1 MRRNPAE
8 GEAVAGREGRRPGLV
23 DALRSYVRTNE
34 FLALALIAILLVGAS
49 MRLTG
54 VNWDEQT
61 HLHPDE
67 RFLTDVETKLAWPK
81 SIAEY
86 FDEARSP
93 LNPHNQGVGMFVYG
107 TLPIF
112 IVKAV
117 GTLLDQGSYWQ
128 IHLVGR
134 VVSAL
139 YDLGVVAL
147 VFFLG
152 RRLYG
157 RWVGLLASFL
167 MACTVLAIQHSHFF
181 TVETFTTLLVTLA
194 FYFTIRALQDGGWA
208 NWALTGATFGM
219 AVAGKI
225 SVATYVL
232 IIGVAALMRAARV
245 QAGAGA
251 AGGRPLWQWRFAGL
265 SISMGVN
272 GEGERAARRSALVRM
287 LARATGFLAVAGL
300 AALIAFRVTQP
311 YAFTGPSPFSLGISM
326 RWLQQDVLAASSL
339 VNGSIDFPPSHQWT
353 DREPIWFAWRNMV
366 LWGMGLPLGLAAW
379 AGWLVATVELVRKR
393 KLEHLLIILW
403 VTLTFVYQSVQF
415 VKTIRYFLP
424 IYPLLV
430 ILAGYFLVWLW
441 QRALS
446 TDYRSGLNG
455 LGSAAARG
463 HSPGA
468 EQPGLGNG
476 LGGSIGWG
484 TNAGGEPGPVGSAP
498 RRRPGGRS
506 AWRELAPLGA
516 ALIGAVVLGGTF
528 LYAEAFTNIYRRPL
542 TRVEASRWVYANI
555 PAGSRITWEMWDDT
569 VPQNVDGK
577 DAASIYHLVETDP
590 YWEDTPEK
598 LDAMLKWLDEADY
611 IVLSSNRVYGSV
623 VRLPE
628 RFPLTIAYYKYLF
641 SGELGFDT
649 IKVFTSYPNL
659 GPIRFVDD
667 TADESFTVYDHP
679 KVIILKKTPRYSSAR
694 ARALLGDIELE
705 RVMRLT
711 PLASMASHHGL
722 MLTPVEQEVQR
733 LGGTW
738 RAMFNPE
745 AIANRVPVLAWL
757 VVLELLAAIGFPL
770 AFVAF
775 RRFRDRGFIF
785 AKGLGVLG
793 VAYLAWLG
801 ASLHLVPYTRGA
813 IAGFALLL
821 LAFSALIAW
830 RQRPEMEAF
839 LRQAWRRL
847 LLEEGLFLAFLGAFL
862 LVRWGNPD
870 LWHPVMGGEK
880 PMDFAYLNAVIK
892 STWFPPYDP
901 WFAGGYIN
909 YYYFGQVIVATL
921 IKLSAV
927 VPEVAYNL
935 ALPTLF
941 AMTAMGGY
949 AVVDGLLGGEERRLF
964 DRPAR
969 FALFGALLIAVL
981 GNLGQVRLL
990 WQGLG
995 QASGVSFRST
1005 IPGLEGLVKALAG
1018 LYGVVVE
1025 GQPLN
1030 FRPEWWYW
1038 NASRIMGAG
1047 EINEFPFFSFLYAD
1061 LHAHLI
1067 ALPFGLLAL
1076 GLIVSLVRGRASEKP
1091 AGAPEGAGAWP
1102 RRAEGSLRG
1111 RLRRWAAQVDWGEW
1125 LALGLL
1131 ALVLGELRAN
1141 NTWDYPTYLLLAL
1154 GGLVLAR
1161 MLRGEGV
1168 AWQEAGAVVWRGAL
1182 LIGLSMLFFVPYLS
1196 RYGAAYTSVE
1206 LWQGPRTSLGDYL
1219 LIHGVFLLILVT
1231 YALSRAFG
1239 YQARGA
1245 LARTVRLS
1253 LGRPLRLG
1261 RYAHLANALVQPQAS
1276 FEIGW
1281 LGIVATLGISA
1292 LSFLVGWW
1300 VLGVTLPLILVGLA
1314 LVLRRDLPLG
1324 ERFAAMLFALGLA
1337 LTLAVEVVVLKGDV
1351 GRMNTVFKFYLQ
1363 VWVLWGVAAAVA
1375 LEALSRRWA
1384 RWPRPAR
1391 RVWQAGLGLLLCG
1404 AALYPLAAT
1413 WGKINDRFD
1422 PAAGPTLDGTAYAQ
1436 TAVYYDQGQPLALKA
1451 DMDAIH
1457 WLERNIDGSPVILE
1471 GNAPLY
1477 RWGSRVSVYT
1487 GLPTVIGWDWH
1498 ERQQRAVVPADV
1510 VGWRLADVST
1520 LYNST
1525 DRAAVAHLLKLY
1537 DISYVYVGQLEQVY
1551 YDRQGLAKFAAWSDM
1566 FRPVYQKGPV
1576 TIYQVRKESLGGL
1589 SARPF
1594 DEGAGPSEPRA
1605 QGAGA
1610 PTAKV
1615 SGGAGSGGPLML
1627 DVPVDQL
1634 PLVDDRGWNALAS
1647 AGPLA
1652 SALVWWLAL
1661 AVVGWAA
1668 WPLVMGLL
1676 RGLPDRGYLVA
1687 RGVGWLAVGYGVWLG
1702 ASAGV
1707 LANRVAHVYAVLA
1720 LLVAA
1725 GAWLGW
1731 RRRGELAALWRSRRW
1746 LIVREELLFSGAFAG
1761 LVLVRLLNPDL
1772 WQPWFGGEKMMEVAY
1787 LNAILK
1793 SAHFPPYD
1801 PYYAGGYI
1809 NYYYYGLYLVDVLV
1823 KLTGVVPEVAFNLA
1837 VPTFFALTVGAAFS
1851 FGHALSARLRGR
1863 RSLWGGLAAAVGV
1876 AVIGNLTVLAQWL
1889 AGLVTAGGA
1898 TPRPEMGLE
1907 ALGPLLVG
1915 VGRWLRGTASLPAFD
1930 YWYQATR
1937 VIPFTINEFPFF
1949 SYLFADLHPH
1959 MMAIPFTITALVLV
1973 VGRLFA
1979 PEGLPTARP
1988 ARTGAAAWLV
1998 ALALVVGALGPMN
2011 SWDLPTYLGLV
2022 MVLLVWAGCERG
2034 RARAGLVQAVVLAA
2048 LALALYLP
2056 FYGHYVP
2063 PHAMPRVLVNYTGV
2077 RYLFVVY
2084 GLWLVGLYGW
2094 LGARW
2099 WLGKEGAGR
2108 LWRVVLGPGRVRR
2121 LLAVLGGRPAARARL
2136 RRWLLGAAAAA
2147 TLAALLAREAA
2158 VGLLVPLA
2166 ALGVDLWL
2174 RPDARRAERLAG
2186 LVGAWGCLIVVGTE
2200 LFYLADFLQGSE
2212 WQRMNTVFKFG
2223 LQAWVLMALAAGV
2236 GVTALVAAKPR
2247 GQPLPAKRRGWR
2259 AAWTAALAG
2268 LAAISLAYVPLGTAA
2283 RVNERFPGGPP
2294 PVGTLDGLA
2303 YMRTGAYHWPDQAH
2317 TIALSYDS
2325 DAIHW
2330 LLDHVH
2336 GTPVI
2341 AEAPLGYYREG
2352 GLRVSS
2358 YTGLP
2363 TLVGAHQNEQRP
2375 PDLVAQRQSLAE
2387 RLFQSASVQETLD
2400 LMQQL
2405 RVQYV
2410 YFGQLETIEFG
2421 AASRAK
2427 FDAMVRAGQLQVAY
2441 ENPQV
2446 VIYRR
2451 AIG

>member
-1 MRRNPAE
+1 MRHDPV
-8 GEAVAGREGRRPGLV
+8 GSKVGTGRGGRRSRTL
-23 DALRSYVRTNE
+23 DALRAYVQTRE
-34 FLALALIAILLVGAS
+34 FLALALVAILLVGAS

-67 RFLTDVETKLAWPK
+67 RFLTDVETKLGWPK

-112 IVKAV
+112 IVKGV
-117 GTLLDQGSYWQ
+117 GILLNQSSYWQ

-139 YDLGVVAL
+139 YDLAVVAL

-157 RWVGLLASFL
+157 RWVGVLASFL

-208 NWALTGATFGM
+208 NWALTGAAFGM

-232 IIGVAALMRAARV
+232 VIGVAALMRAARAPAQV
-245 QAGAGA
+245 EAGEAGPA
-251 AGGRPLWQWRFAGL
+251 LWRCRLGRL
-265 SISMGVN
+265 SIAMSIN
-272 GEGERAARRSALVRM
+272 GDGERAARRSAALRW
-287 LARATGFLAVAGL
+287 LARATGLLAVAGL
-300 AALIAFRVTQP
+300 AALVAFRITQP
-311 YAFTGPSPFSLGISM
+311 YAFTGPGPLNLNISM
-326 RWLQQDVLAASSL
+326 RWLQQDVLAASGL
-339 VNGSIDFPPSHQWT
+339 VNGSVDFPPSHQWT

-393 KLEHLLIILW
+393 NLEHLLIILW

-430 ILAGYFLVWLW
+430 ILAAYFLVWLW
-441 QRALS
+441 RQGQALAG
-446 TDYRSGLNG
+446 RV
-455 LGSAAARG
+455 
-463 HSPGA
+463 
-468 EQPGLGNG
+468 Q
-476 LGGSIGWG
+476 GGSRAAPTWMSYL
-484 TNAGGEPGPVGSAP
+484 AGQ
-498 RRRPGGRS
+498 
-506 AWRELAPLGA
+506 APLVAG
-516 ALIGAVVLGGTF
+516 LVGVVVLGGTF

-555 PAGSRITWEMWDDT
+555 PAGSSLTWEMWDDT

-628 RFPLTIAYYKYLF
+628 RFPLTIAYYKDLF

-649 IKVFTSYPNL
+649 LKVFTSYPNL
-659 GPIRFVDD
+659 GPIQLVDD

-679 KVIILKKTPRYSSAR
+679 KVIILKKTARYSSER
-694 ARALLGDIELE
+694 ARQLLGGIELE
-705 RVMRLT
+705 RVMRLS

-722 MLTPVEQEVQR
+722 MLTLEEERVQQA
-733 LGGTW
+733 GGTW
-738 RAMFNPE
+738 RAMFDPE
-745 AIANRVPVLAWL
+745 GLANRVPVLAWL
-757 VVLELLAAIGFPL
+757 LVVDLLALIGFPL

-775 RRFRDRGFIF
+775 RRFRDRGYIF
-785 AKGLGVLG
+785 AKSLGILA

-801 ASLHLVPYTRGA
+801 ASLHLVPYTRPA
-813 IAGFALLL
+813 IAGFVVALFALSL
-821 LAFSALIAW
+821 LIARRRW
-830 RQRPEMEAF
+830 AEMRAF
-839 LRQAWRRL
+839 LRHSWRRL
-847 LLEEGLFLAFLGAFL
+847 VFEEGLFLAFFGAFL

-880 PMDFAYLNAVIK
+880 PMDFAYLNAIIK

-949 AVVDGLLGGEERRLF
+949 AVVDGLLGGQEERVV
-964 DRPAR
+964 DRGAR

-981 GNLGQVRLL
+981 GNLGQLRLL
-990 WQGLG
+990 LQGLW

-1005 IPGLEGLVKALAG
+1005 IPGLEGLIKALAG
-1018 LYGVVVE
+1018 LYRVLFA
-1025 GQPLN
+1025 GQALN

-1076 GLIVSLVRGRASEKP
+1076 GLIVSLARWRAADAAEP
-1091 AGAPEGAGAWP
+1091 GEHAPGAGAPQ
-1102 RRAEGSLRG
+1102 GSLVPPWPG
-1111 RLRRWAAQVDWGEW
+1111 GATVSGKLRSWAAGVDWGEW
-1125 LALGLL
+1125 LVLGLL

-1154 GGLVLAR
+1154 GGLVLAH
-1161 MLRGEGV
+1161 MLRPQGIAWENAGTV
-1168 AWQEAGAVVWRGAL
+1168 AGRGLAL
-1182 LIGLSMLFFVPYLS
+1182 LVASMLLFAPFLS

-1206 LWQGPRTSLGDYL
+1206 LWSGPRTSLGDYL

-1231 YALSRAFG
+1231 YAISRAFG

-1253 LGRPLRLG
+1253 LGRPLRIG
-1261 RYAHLANALVQPQAS
+1261 RYARLANDLVQPQAS

-1281 LGIVATLGISA
+1281 LGVVAILGISA
-1292 LSFLVGWW
+1292 LSFLAGWW
-1300 VLGVTLPLILVGLA
+1300 VLGLALPLILVGLM
-1314 LVLRRDLPLG
+1314 LMLRRDLPVA
-1324 ERFAAMLFALGLA
+1324 ERFAAMLFTLGLA
-1337 LTLAVEVVVLKGDV
+1337 LTLAVEVVVLKGDI

-1375 LEALSRRWA
+1375 LEALSRRWT
-1384 RWPRPAR
+1384 RWPPATR
-1391 RVWQAGLGLLLCG
+1391 RLWQGGLVLLLCG
-1404 AALYPLAAT
+1404 AALYPLTAT
-1413 WGKINDRFD
+1413 WGKIDDRFD
-1422 PAAGPTLDGTAYAQ
+1422 RATGPTLDGAAYAQ
-1436 TAVYYDQGQPLALKA
+1436 TAVYYDEGRPLELKA

-1457 WLERNIDGSPVILE
+1457 WLQRNIDGSPVILE

-1477 RWGSRVSVYT
+1477 RWGSRVSIYT

-1510 VGWRLADVST
+1510 VGWRLADVGT

-1525 DRAAVAHLLKLY
+1525 DRMAVAHLLKLY
-1537 DISYVYVGQLEQVY
+1537 DVSYVYVGQLEQVY
-1551 YDRQGLAKFAAWSDM
+1551 YDRRGLAKFAAWSDM
-1566 FRPVYQKGPV
+1566 FRPVYQQGPV
-1576 TIYQVRKESLGGL
+1576 TIYEVRKESLGGL
-1589 SARPF
+1589 STRPF
-1594 DEGAGPSEPRA
+1594 DDGVGPSEA
-1605 QGAGA
+1605 LAESAEA
-1610 PTAKV
+1610 PTTNGGGSARI
-1615 SGGAGSGGPLML
+1615 SALPAALAAGGATGAEAPTTSLASAQQGGPLML
-1627 DVPVDQL
+1627 DGPVDQL
-1634 PLVDDRGWNALAS
+1634 PVVDDRGWNALANAS
-1647 AGPLA
+1647 PLA

-1668 WPLVMGLL
+1668 WPLVLGGC
-1676 RGLPDRGYLVA
+1676 RGLPDRGYLA
-1687 RGVGWLAVGYGVWLG
+1687 AKAVGWLAVAYGVWLG
-1702 ASAGV
+1702 ASIGV
-1707 LANRVAHVYAVLA
+1707 LGNRVGPIYGMLG

-1725 GAWLGW
+1725 GALMGYRK
-1731 RRRGELAALWRSRRW
+1731 RRELAALWRSRRW
-1746 LIVREELLFSGAFAG
+1746 LLVREELLFSGAFAG
-1761 LVLVRLLNPDL
+1761 LVLIRLLNPDL
-1772 WQPWFGGEKMMEVAY
+1772 WQPWFGGEKMMEIAY

-1801 PYYAGGYI
+1801 PYFAGGYI
-1809 NYYYYGLYLVDVLV
+1809 NYYYYGLYLVDVLI

-1837 VPTFFALTVGAAFS
+1837 VPSFFALTVGAAFS
-1851 FGHALSARLRGR
+1851 FGHALAARLHGR
-1863 RSLWGGLAAAVGV
+1863 RWLWGGVAAVAGV
-1876 AVIGNLTVLAQWL
+1876 ALLGNLTVLAQWL
-1889 AGLVTAGGA
+1889 AGMVAAGGA
-1898 TPRPEMGLE
+1898 TPRPEIGLE

-1915 VGRWLRGTASLPAFD
+1915 IGRWLRGAAKLPSFD

-1959 MMAIPFTITALVLV
+1959 IMALPFTITALVLAAGQCLAPR
-1973 VGRLFA
+1973 GRR
-1979 PEGLPTARP
+1979 EGRGRAFVLLPL
-1988 ARTGAAAWLV
+1988 GL
-1998 ALALVVGALGPMN
+1998 LALTVGALGPMN
-2011 SWDLPTYLGLV
+2011 TWDLPTYLGLV
-2022 MVLLVWAGCERG
+2022 IVALVWTEAERG
-2034 RARAGLVQAVVLAA
+2034 RAGAGVAQGLGVAA

-2056 FYGHYVP
+2056 FYAHYAP
-2063 PHAMPRVLVNYTGV
+2063 PAAAPRLLINDTGLGYLLVV
-2077 RYLFVVY
+2077 W
-2084 GLWLVGLYGW
+2084 GLWFVALYGW

-2099 WLGKEGAGR
+2099 WQGRRGAGR
-2108 LWRVVLGPGRVRR
+2108 VWRLYWGPGRARR
-2121 LLAVLGGRPAARARL
+2121 LLAALHSPPATSTRL
-2136 RRWLLGAAAAA
+2136 RRWLVAGAAVLA
-2147 TLAALLAREAA
+2147 LAALLAGEEAA
-2158 VGLLVPLA
+2158 ALLLPLV
-2166 ALGVDLWL
+2166 ALGLDLWL
-2174 RPDARRAERLAG
+2174 RPDARRAERWAG
-2186 LVGAWGCLIVVGTE
+2186 LVAAWGCLILVGTE
-2200 LFYLADFLQGSE
+2200 FFYLADFLQGSE

-2236 GVTALVAAKPR
+2236 GVPTRLAEMAQGGRASKV
-2247 GQPLPAKRRGWR
+2247 PAPGRRL
-2259 AAWTAALAG
+2259 AWVVALAG
-2268 LAAISLAYVPLGTAA
+2268 LGAISLAYVPLGTAA

-2294 PVGTLDGLA
+2294 PIGTLDGLA
-2303 YMRTGAYHWPDQAH
+2303 YMRTGAYHWPDMEH
-2317 TIALSYDS
+2317 TIVLSYDS
-2325 DAIHW
+2325 DAIRW

-2375 PDLVAQRQSLAE
+2375 PGLVAERQSLAE
-2387 RLFQSASVQETLD
+2387 RLFRSTSTEETLD
-2400 LMQQL
+2400 LMKGL

-2410 YFGQLETIEFG
+2410 YFGQLETVQYG
-2421 AASRAK
+2421 AESRAK
-2427 FDAMVRAGQLQVAY
+2427 FDAMVREGQLDLVYQ
-2441 ENPQV
+2441 NPRV
-2446 VIYRR
+2446 VIYQRH
-2451 AIG
+2451 I